1 MESTA
6 EPTIHFLNVEYFFRL
21 LYELI
26 SGGAFTASG
35 SVGGGFASF
44 QASLMMLA
52 GQIWLLATGLS
63 VIVTTGLLIWF
74 VNSVIRYHRIQQ
86 EEMERYAT
94 INAVHAETERD
105 HSRWEHIRE
114 LVSRPHE
121 SDWRQAIIEADIM
134 LDDLLSQLGYVG
146 QSVGEKLRAAD
157 PNRFKS
163 LEYAW
168 EAHKVRNRIAHE
180 GSAFDLTER
189 LAHRTIAQ
197 YEVVMREHG
206 EI

>member
-1 MESTA
+1 M
-6 EPTIHFLNVEYFFRL
+6 EPTQEPVVHFLNVEYFFRL
-21 LYELI
+21 LYEF
-26 SGGAFTASG
+26 FTQQQGSASV
-35 SVGGGFASF
+35 SFSADILSWAST
-44 QASLMMLA
+44 LWMLV
-52 GQIWLLATGLS
+52 TGLS
-63 VIVTTGLLIWF
+63 VLVTVGLLIWF
-74 VNSVIRYHRIQQ
+74 AHSNVRYHQARR
-86 EEMERYAT
+86 EELEKYAT
-94 INAVHAETERD
+94 LSPVQAETVRD
-105 HSRWEHIRE
+105 HNRWEHIRE

-146 QSVGEKLRAAD
+146 QSVGEKLRAVD
-157 PNRFKS
+157 PNRFQS